1 MVKYAPRKVYIRES
15 GGYVELSYT
24 EFCRCRDLEQRLGR
38 IQRQGN
44 TYDHVRDYRYVTE
57 GTFDAY
63 SYQTVERKQRF
74 ISQLMSSKS
83 PAREAADLDADVVT
97 LANIKALATG
107 DPDIQRRMTL
117 ECIASMFV
125 GRVRQCFSAVWADG
139 FPRCRHRFPVM

>member
-1 MVKYAPRKVYIRES
+1 M
-15 GGYVELSYT
+15 
-24 EFCRCRDLEQRLGR
+24 
-38 IQRQGN
+38 
-44 TYDHVRDYRYVTE
+44 RDYRYVTE

-107 DPDIQRRMTL
+107 DPTSN
-117 ECIASMFV
+117 A
-125 GRVRQCFSAVWADG
+125 A
-139 FPRCRHRFPVM
+139 

>member
-1 MVKYAPRKVYIRES
+1 M
-15 GGYVELSYT
+15 
-24 EFCRCRDLEQRLGR
+24 
-38 IQRQGN
+38 
-44 TYDHVRDYRYVTE
+44 TE

-107 DPDIQRRMTL
+107 DPDIHASRESARR
-117 ECIASMFV
+117 
-125 GRVRQCFSAVWADG
+125 SARRPTTSRSP
-139 FPRCRHRFPVM
+139 PRP